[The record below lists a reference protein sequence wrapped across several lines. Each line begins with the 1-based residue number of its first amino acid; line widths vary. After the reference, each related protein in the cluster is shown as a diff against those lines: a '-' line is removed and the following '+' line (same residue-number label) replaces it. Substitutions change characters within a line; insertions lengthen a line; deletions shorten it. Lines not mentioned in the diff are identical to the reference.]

1 MSDSTYK
8 KVKEYLVQKG
18 YHAVPD
24 ETYDH
29 IDEWLEWYQ
38 NDVEKFHHYKL
49 YNGAVMTNQERYK
62 LGMAKTVCE
71 DWANLLLNEKVSIK
85 AGKYSEQLS
94 KILRYNNFSKQ
105 GNQLIEKAFALGTG
119 AFVEYK
125 DANDRV
131 IIDYIR
137 ADMIYPLSW
146 DNGDV
151 TECAFG
157 TSRMLDGKEVIYLQ
171 LHRFGKTED
180 GENDE
185 QYYIENVYIDAK
197 SGKETDTPE
206 DIEELVST
214 GSTEPLFQIV
224 APNICNNIDL
234 DSPLGI
240 SVYANGIDEVKGCD
254 LTYDSYMNEFVLGR
268 KRIMVPISQAR
279 VQMEK
284 DGTVSPTFDPK
295 LDTGIT
301 LEELPAEGGI
311 YAELGD
317 GFEESTSYNKQE
329 VKVIPVLFLCRHPDQ
344 KRCLE
349 QLCEISGYLQGLKQY
364 PQGKTFAWL
373 NTEIAKEPSKI
384 GRDEDGVYHYSCIL
398 NCKIY
403 C

>member
-1 MSDSTYK
+1 MSREEKSKIIRPLIKKGLKNKEIAECTGIPLGTVNGLSGPIRKELKNPVKAEMIKSGDNSDRHKCRTYK

-18 YHAVPD
+18 YHAVPV

-85 AGKYSEQLS
+85 AGKYSERLS

-157 TSRMLDGKEVIYLQ
+157 TSRISRRRYRELLRE
-171 LHRFGKTED
+171 RSESRS
-180 GENDE
+180 EN
-185 QYYIENVYIDAK
+185 A
-197 SGKETDTPE
+197 
-206 DIEELVST
+206 
-214 GSTEPLFQIV
+214 
-224 APNICNNIDL
+224 
-234 DSPLGI
+234 
-240 SVYANGIDEVKGCD
+240 
-254 LTYDSYMNEFVLGR
+254 
-268 KRIMVPISQAR
+268 
-279 VQMEK
+279 
-284 DGTVSPTFDPK
+284 
-295 LDTGIT
+295 
-301 LEELPAEGGI
+301 
-311 YAELGD
+311 
-317 GFEESTSYNKQE
+317 
-329 VKVIPVLFLCRHPDQ
+329 
-344 KRCLE
+344 
-349 QLCEISGYLQGLKQY
+349 
-364 PQGKTFAWL
+364 
-373 NTEIAKEPSKI
+373 
-384 GRDEDGVYHYSCIL
+384 
-398 NCKIY
+398 
-403 C
+403 

>member
-171 LHRFGKTED
+171 LHRFGKPRTEKMMSSITSRTFILMRRA
-180 GENDE
+180 EKRL
-185 QYYIENVYIDAK
+185 ILRRISK
-197 SGKETDTPE
+197 SWY
-206 DIEELVST
+206 
-214 GSTEPLFQIV
+214 Q
-224 APNICNNIDL
+224 
-234 DSPLGI
+234 
-240 SVYANGIDEVKGCD
+240 
-254 LTYDSYMNEFVLGR
+254 
-268 KRIMVPISQAR
+268 
-279 VQMEK
+279 
-284 DGTVSPTFDPK
+284 
-295 LDTGIT
+295 
-301 LEELPAEGGI
+301 
-311 YAELGD
+311 
-317 GFEESTSYNKQE
+317 QE
-329 VKVIPVLFLCRHPDQ
+329 VQNPCFRLWHQI
-344 KRCLE
+344 
-349 QLCEISGYLQGLKQY
+349 
-364 PQGKTFAWL
+364 FA
-373 NTEIAKEPSKI
+373 TI
-384 GRDEDGVYHYSCIL
+384 
-398 NCKIY
+398 
-403 C
+403 

>member
-157 TSRMLDGKEVIYLQ
+157 TSIPLAYTDIPRGLSRSILLQ
-171 LHRFGKTED
+171 IFGAT
-180 GENDE
+180 
-185 QYYIENVYIDAK
+185 I
-197 SGKETDTPE
+197 
-206 DIEELVST
+206 
-214 GSTEPLFQIV
+214 
-224 APNICNNIDL
+224 
-234 DSPLGI
+234 
-240 SVYANGIDEVKGCD
+240 
-254 LTYDSYMNEFVLGR
+254 
-268 KRIMVPISQAR
+268 
-279 VQMEK
+279 
-284 DGTVSPTFDPK
+284 
-295 LDTGIT
+295 
-301 LEELPAEGGI
+301 
-311 YAELGD
+311 
-317 GFEESTSYNKQE
+317 
-329 VKVIPVLFLCRHPDQ
+329 
-344 KRCLE
+344 
-349 QLCEISGYLQGLKQY
+349 
-364 PQGKTFAWL
+364 
-373 NTEIAKEPSKI
+373 
-384 GRDEDGVYHYSCIL
+384 
-398 NCKIY
+398 
-403 C
+403 